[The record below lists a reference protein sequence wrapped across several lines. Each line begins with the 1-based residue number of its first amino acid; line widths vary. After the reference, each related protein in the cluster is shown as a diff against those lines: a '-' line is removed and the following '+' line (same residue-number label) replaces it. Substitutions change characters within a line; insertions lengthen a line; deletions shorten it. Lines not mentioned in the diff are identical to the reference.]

1 MGPLTKLR
9 DLGTWIDGDERTVA
23 AQIVAASALQQDQE
37 IHNTY
42 GEYGNSELVYK
53 YGFALRNNPFD
64 SVLLDK
70 TLITD
75 ATIAQL
81 KIRAYKA
88 RASFL
93 EEFRY
98 AACFLNA

>member
-1 MGPLTKLR
+1 M
-9 DLGTWIDGDERTVA
+9 
-23 AQIVAASALQQDQE
+23 QIVAASALQQDQE

-53 YGFALRNNPFD
+53 YGFALRDNPFD

-70 TLITD
+70 ALITD
-75 ATIAQL
+75 AAKTHL
-81 KIRAYKA
+81 KILAFSS

-93 EEFRY
+93 EEFR
-98 AACFLNA
+98 